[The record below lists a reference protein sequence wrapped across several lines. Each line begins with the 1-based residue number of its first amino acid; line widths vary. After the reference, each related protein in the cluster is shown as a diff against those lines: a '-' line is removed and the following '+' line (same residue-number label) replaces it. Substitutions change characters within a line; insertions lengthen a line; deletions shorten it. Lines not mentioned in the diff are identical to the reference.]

1 MTCRSE
7 MFPRVHCLSDAAA
20 REPRSPQRSG
30 APDLYAL
37 YASPDYFLSRGELVR
52 SDHLSTL
59 LALRAVALHLANVQ
73 VEGFFN

>member
-7 MFPRVHCLSDAAA
+7 MFPRVHCRSDAAA

-30 APDLYAL
+30 APDLH
-37 YASPDYFLSRGELVR
+37 ASPAYFLSRGELVR